1 MNAVLIPHPAIG
13 KSDLAAERLVALRD
27 AHVVDKRC
35 HTIGVIHAESWIARG
50 ERQHVSPTAIERIKC
65 LVRNFTNGCTVGRG
79 TRYGG
84 FSHALLPPSS
94 AHQFYI
100 ARNNDRF
107 WRMRGSPRSRRGECL
122 LVALTGRES
131 RGD

>member
-13 KSDLAAERLVALRD
+13 KSDLAAEQLVALRE

-84 FSHALLPPSS
+84 F
-94 AHQFYI
+94 
-100 ARNNDRF
+100 
-107 WRMRGSPRSRRGECL
+107 CL
-122 LVALTGRES
+122 LRPPPPPPHRSSYKEKKSIFFSNADSPHTETAADVSVLHHAVV
-131 RGD
+131 

>member
-1 MNAVLIPHPAIG
+1 MNAVLIPHPPVG
-13 KSDLAAERLVALRD
+13 KSDLAAERLVALGD

-35 HTIGVIHAESWIARG
+35 HTIGVIHAEGWIARG
-50 ERQHVSPTAIERIKC
+50 ERQHLPPTAVERSKC
-65 LVRNFTNGCTVGRG
+65 LVCNFTNGCTVDA
-79 TRYGG
+79 YGG

-107 WRMRGSPRSRRGECL
+107 
-122 LVALTGRES
+122 
-131 RGD
+131 